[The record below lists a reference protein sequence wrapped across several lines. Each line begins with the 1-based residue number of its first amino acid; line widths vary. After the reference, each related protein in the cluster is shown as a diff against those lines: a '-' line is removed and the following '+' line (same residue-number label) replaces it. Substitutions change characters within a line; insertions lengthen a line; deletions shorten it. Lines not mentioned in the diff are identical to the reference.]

1 MISTNTH
8 NQGAGSNAGP
18 CSQVAET
25 TPVFSAFRGAR
36 TAGSVNPAW
45 SESATASSARRVPA
59 PLLSRHRSALCL
71 LLSAFITF
79 GVCGEASAGFGNVPS
94 PGFPGGFPGGGFPLA
109 GISLND
115 LNIAYA
121 VVGTLGGALGLW
133 SLFGQHIRREAGV
146 KDTTSTTLEGQPITV
161 RGELRMVAHHEL
173 EERLESY
180 VTNDD
185 LHAAELRLTE
195 KQETNFR
202 ELDKKRSA
210 SIGNV
215 HEHLNGTAAK
225 IHERIEAVAATQ
237 RADMDTKIEAVRK
250 EIHDMPSKL
259 FTMLRDAAGFQG
271 GKK

>member
-1 MISTNTH
+1 M
-8 NQGAGSNAGP
+8 P
-18 CSQVAET
+18 
-25 TPVFSAFRGAR
+25 
-36 TAGSVNPAW
+36 
-45 SESATASSARRVPA
+45 SSG
-59 PLLSRHRSALCL
+59 LLGRL
-71 LLSAFITF
+71 
-79 GVCGEASAGFGNVPS
+79 
-94 PGFPGGFPGGGFPLA
+94 PGGGFPIA

-121 VVGTLGGALGLW
+121 VVGTVGGLLGLW

-146 KDTTSTTLEGQPITV
+146 KDSRSTTIEGQPITV

-173 EERLESY
+173 EERLEGY

-225 IHERIEAVAATQ
+225 LHERIESTAAAQ

-259 FTMLRDAAGFQG
+259 FTMLRDAANFG
-271 GKK
+271 GKKG